1 MILLG
6 EDLKFSHLSVVSDA
20 ASSRESSTDRK
31 CVRLLISAEK
41 LNRRKG
47 LCIPGLGCWFFIFG
61 FWFFL
66 NKMAYA

>member
-20 ASSRESSTDRK
+20 VSSEESSTDRK
-31 CVRLLISAEK
+31 CICLLISAEK

-47 LCIPGLGCWFFIFG
+47 LCIAGLGWVFSFVLC
-61 FWFFL
+61 
-66 NKMAYA
+66 